1 MTILIIVI
9 ILAILVIAVVS
20 IYNKLVRLRNTVK
33 SSWSDIDVQMKKRFD
48 LVPNLVETVKGYAA
62 HEKSVFEKVT
72 QARSMAMQATSPA
85 EMAKAE
91 NMLRDTLKS
100 LFAVAEAYPDLKA
113 NANFLQ
119 LQSQLHELENSIES
133 ARRYYNAVVRD
144 FNTLIESFPSNLIA
158 SQFSF
163 KQEEFFQLE
172 APAEERKA
180 PEGHF
185 FITLWSPG
193 RPGAFRFERPS
204 WEMPASFSSSSCPS
218 SSPRPRLLRTSPSTR
233 FVRISR
239 SIRIHRLWSEKPSMS
254 PFTDRGTGFTGT
266 FRLDTGMTSAKP

>member
-1 MTILIIVI
+1 MTILIILI
-9 ILAILVIAVVS
+9 ILAILVIAVIS

-48 LVPNLVETVKGYAA
+48 LVPNLVETVKGYAI

-113 NANFLQ
+113 NTNFLQ
-119 LQSQLHELENSIES
+119 LQSQLQELENSIES

-158 SQFSF
+158 SQFRF

-172 APAEERKA
+172 APTEERKV
-180 PEGHF
+180 PK
-185 FITLWSPG
+185 
-193 RPGAFRFERPS
+193 
-204 WEMPASFSSSSCPS
+204 
-218 SSPRPRLLRTSPSTR
+218 
-233 FVRISR
+233 V
-239 SIRIHRLWSEKPSMS
+239 
-254 PFTDRGTGFTGT
+254 T
-266 FRLDTGMTSAKP
+266 F